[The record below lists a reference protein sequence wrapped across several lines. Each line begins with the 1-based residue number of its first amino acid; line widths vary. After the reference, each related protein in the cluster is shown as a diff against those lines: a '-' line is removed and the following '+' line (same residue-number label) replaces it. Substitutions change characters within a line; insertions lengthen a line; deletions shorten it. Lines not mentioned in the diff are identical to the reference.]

1 MSLRIVDFFGLPVTF
16 RVEARKN
23 TAAVILSLRS
33 HDKERIDG
41 NGAIVYEHPPRI
53 VRFTDEASVEKRV
66 LELIPECL
74 QRVFDPAT
82 KEGRALRE
90 KFAQRLPLAAVIAAD
105 FDRVAQSMK
114 WANSTQ
120 KEHKRSLDLLVSKLG
135 RVPFCEITQE
145 TFAFHLREGGFSDY
159 QISGQICA
167 LRALIAYEQSH
178 HLISEHFMDTFTLG
192 NRRVVVGTRDASRHF
207 EKNILT
213 HAQVRE
219 IVVNCAENLESSRGY
234 LYFGLILMLITGIT
248 IGELC
253 ALTWGSFSSSN
264 AYTGVTVI
272 EIGSEAKRVGDVY
285 HIEKLNWPRRR
296 TLPLPPTPTVAKLY
310 HEVKDS
316 APNVQENVP
325 FMRSFK
331 NAARRMRPDEVEK
344 WLKGFFKSFDFSKQP
359 ELKSLT
365 KNPERTLRATF
376 RSALESCGC
385 DEEEIRYLCGNAP
398 KSVFAR
404 NYCAYDDPRELA
416 KLAAVVEHY
425 IFSLMSASDT
435 ALDFKINRGGE
446 DYAIAA
452 APGSRI
458 SGDLTVDLSKISHDN
473 LEAGRDLIIEFKSS
487 DSVFVTT
494 ELDLEE
500 N

>member
-1 MSLRIVDFFGLPVTF
+1 MKISSIDFFGLSVTY
-16 RVEARKN
+16 RVEARKAGP
-23 TAAVILSLRS
+23 TVFLSLRS
-33 HDKERIDG
+33 SDGVYIDG
-41 NGAIVYEHPPRI
+41 AGRVCYEHKGHIFRAPDATR
-53 VRFTDEASVEKRV
+53 
-66 LELIPECL
+66 LEEYARTLIPECL
-74 QRVFDPAT
+74 QRAFDPDT
-82 KEGRALRE
+82 KAGCSLRK
-90 KFAQRLPLAAVIAAD
+90 KFAQSLPLGALIAAD
-105 FDRVAQSMK
+105 FDRVAQYMK
-114 WANSTQ
+114 WSTSTK
-120 KEHKRSLDLLVSKLG
+120 KEYMRSFELLVSKFD
-135 RVPFCEITQE
+135 RIPFCEITQE
-145 TFAFHLREGGFSDY
+145 KFALHLREGGYSDY
-159 QISGQICA
+159 QITGPLYA
-167 LRALIAYEQSH
+167 MRALVIYEETQC
-178 HLISEHFMDTFTLG
+178 LISSHFMDTFAMG
-192 NRRVVVGTRDASRHF
+192 NRRVVVGPRDASRHF

-219 IVVNCAENLESSRGY
+219 IAASCAENLESSRGY
-234 LYFGLILMLITGIT
+234 LYLGVMLLMTTGIT
-248 IGELC
+248 ISELC
-253 ALTWGSFSSSN
+253 ALTWGAFSSSN

-296 TLPLPPTPTVAKLY
+296 TLPLPPTVAKLY
-310 HEVKDS
+310 HKVKDS

-331 NAARRMRPDEVEK
+331 NAARRMRPDEFDR

-365 KNPERTLRATF
+365 KNPERTLKATF
-376 RSALESCGC
+376 RSTLESCGC
-385 DEEEIRYLCGNAP
+385 DAEEIRYLCGNAP
-398 KSVFAR
+398 ESVFAR

-435 ALDFKINRGGE
+435 ALDFKINRSGE

-473 LEAGRDLIIEFKSS
+473 LEAGRDLLIDFKAN
-487 DSVFVTT
+487 DTIFVTT

>member
-1 MSLRIVDFFGLPVTF
+1 MKLNSIDFFGLSVTY
-16 RVEARKN
+16 RVEARKAGP
-23 TAAVILSLRS
+23 TIFLSLRS
-33 HDKERIDG
+33 SDGVHIDG
-41 NGAIVYEHPPRI
+41 AGRVCYEHKGHI
-53 VRFTDEASVEKRV
+53 FRV
-66 LELIPECL
+66 PDATRLEEYARTLIPECL
-74 QRVFDPAT
+74 RCAFDPDT
-82 KEGRALRE
+82 KEGCSLRK
-90 KFAQRLPLAAVIAAD
+90 KFAQSLPLGALITAD
-105 FDRVAQSMK
+105 FDRVAQEMK
-114 WANSTQ
+114 WSTSTE
-120 KEHKRSLDLLVSKLG
+120 KEYMRWFELLVNKFG
-135 RVPFCEITQE
+135 RIPFCEITQE
-145 TFAFHLREGGFSDY
+145 KFALHLREGGFSSY
-159 QISGQICA
+159 QINGQICA
-167 LRALIAYEQSH
+167 LRALIAYEEARY
-178 HLISEHFMDTFTLG
+178 LISDHFMEGFTMG
-192 NRRVVVGTRDASRHF
+192 NRRVVVDPRDASRHF

-219 IVVNCAENLESSRGY
+219 IAASCAENLESSRGY
-234 LYFGLILMLITGIT
+234 LYLGLILLMTTGIT
-248 IGELC
+248 ISELC
-253 ALTWGSFSSSN
+253 ALTWGSFLPSN
-264 AYTGVTVI
+264 TYTEVTVI
-272 EIGSEAKRVGDVY
+272 EIEAEAKRGGAVY
-285 HIEKLNWPRRR
+285 HIEELNWPRRR
-296 TLPLPPTPTVAKLY
+296 TLPLPPAVAKFY
-310 HEVKDS
+310 HRVRDN
-316 APNVQENVP
+316 APNIQENAP

-331 NAARRMRPDEVEK
+331 NAARRMRPDEFDR
-344 WLKGFFKSFDFSKQP
+344 WLKGFFKSFHFSKQP

-435 ALDFKINRGGE
+435 ALDFKINRSGE

-473 LEAGRDLIIEFKSS
+473 LEAGRDLLIDFKAN
-487 DSVFVTT
+487 DTIFVTT

>member
-1 MSLRIVDFFGLPVTF
+1 MSLRTIDFFGLPVTF

-23 TAAVILSLRS
+23 AVAVILSLRS
-33 HDKERIDG
+33 RNKERIDG

-66 LELIPECL
+66 WELIPECL
-74 QRVFDPAT
+74 QRAFDPAT
-82 KEGRALRE
+82 KEGRALRRN
-90 KFAQRLPLAAVIAAD
+90 FAQNLPLAALIAVD
-105 FDRVAQSMK
+105 FDRVVQDIK
-114 WANSTQ
+114 WATSTK
-120 KEHKRSLDLLVSKLG
+120 KEYMRSFELLVSKLG
-135 RVPFCEITQE
+135 RMPFCEITQE
-145 TFAFHLREGGFSDY
+145 KFALHLREGCFSDF
-159 QISGQICA
+159 QINGQIYSM
-167 LRALIAYEQSH
+167 RAVVLFEETKY
-178 HLISEHFMDTFTLG
+178 LISDHFMDTFTMG
-192 NRRVVVGTRDASRHF
+192 NRRVVVGPRDASRHF

-219 IVVNCAENLESSRGY
+219 IVATCAENLESSRGY

-264 AYTGVTVI
+264 TYIGVTVI
-272 EIGSEAKRVGDVY
+272 EIAAEAKHAGEVY
-285 HIEKLNWPRRR
+285 RLEALNWPRRR
-296 TLPLPPTPTVAKLY
+296 TLPLPPTVATFY
-310 HEVKDS
+310 HKVKD
-316 APNVQENVP
+316 NVP
-325 FMRSFK
+325 CAQADMPFVRSPK
-331 NAARRMRPDEVEK
+331 NAARRMRPDEVDR
-344 WLKGFFKSFDFSKQP
+344 WLKGFFKSFHFSKQP

-365 KNPERTLRATF
+365 KNPEQTLRATF

-435 ALDFKINRGGE
+435 ALDFKINRSGE

-473 LEAGRDLIIEFKSS
+473 IEAGRDLIIEFKSS

>member
-1 MSLRIVDFFGLPVTF
+1 MKFSSIDFFGATVTY
-16 RVEARKN
+16 RMEARKAGP
-23 TAAVILSLRS
+23 TVFLSLRS
-33 HDKERIDG
+33 SDGVHIDG
-41 NGAIVYEHPPRI
+41 AGRIYYEHKGRI
-53 VRFTDEASVEKRV
+53 CRAPEGTG
-66 LELIPECL
+66 LEEYARMLIPECL
-74 QRVFDPAT
+74 QRAFDPAT
-82 KEGRALRE
+82 KEGRALRRN
-90 KFAQRLPLAAVIAAD
+90 FAQNLPLAAVIAAD

-135 RVPFCEITQE
+135 WTPFCAITQE
-145 TFAFHLREGGFSDY
+145 MFAFHLREGGFSDY
-159 QISGQICA
+159 QISDQICA

-264 AYTGVTVI
+264 TYIGVTVI
-272 EIGSEAKRVGDVY
+272 EIAAEAKHAGEVY
-285 HIEKLNWPRRR
+285 RLEALNWPRRR
-296 TLPLPPTPTVAKLY
+296 TLPLPPTVEKFY
-310 HEVKDS
+310 HEVRNNI
-316 APNVQENVP
+316 PCVQADMP
-325 FMRSFK
+325 FVRSPK
-331 NAARRMRPDEVEK
+331 NAARRMRPDEFEK

-398 KSVFAR
+398 KSVLPR

-435 ALDFKINRGGE
+435 ALDFKINRSGE

-458 SGDLTVDLSKISHDN
+458 SGDLTVDLSKISHGN
-473 LEAGRDLIIEFKSS
+473 LETGKDLIINFKSS
-487 DSVFVTT
+487 DSISITT
-494 ELDLEE
+494 KLNLEE

>member
-1 MSLRIVDFFGLPVTF
+1 MSLRIVDFFGLPVTL

-135 RVPFCEITQE
+135 RMPFCEITQE

-167 LRALIAYEQSH
+167 LRALIAYEQAY
-178 HLISEHFMDTFTLG
+178 HLISEHFMDTFAMG
-192 NRRVVVGTRDASRHF
+192 SRRAVVGPRDTKKHF

-219 IVVNCAENLESSRGY
+219 IAASCAENLESSRGY
-234 LYFGLILMLITGIT
+234 LYLGVMLLMTTGIT
-248 IGELC
+248 ISELC

-296 TLPLPPTPTVAKLY
+296 TLPLPPTVAKLY
-310 HEVKDS
+310 HKVKDS

-344 WLKGFFKSFDFSKQP
+344 WLKVFLRGFNFAKQK
-359 ELKSLT
+359 EAKNLLKH
-365 KNPERTLRATF
+365 PGRVLRETF
-376 RSALESCGC
+376 RAAMAICGC
-385 DEEEIRYLCGNAP
+385 DADEIRYLYGSAP
-398 KSVFAR
+398 ESVFAR

-416 KLAAVVEHY
+416 KLAAMLDRY
-425 IFSLMSASDT
+425 IFSLMGTPDAT
-435 ALDFKINRGGE
+435 LDFKINRSGE
-446 DYAIAA
+446 DHAIAA
-452 APGSRI
+452 APGGRI
-458 SGDLTVDLSKISHDN
+458 SGDLTVDLSKVSHDN
-473 LEAGRDLIIEFKSS
+473 LETGRELIIDFKAN
-487 DSVFVTT
+487 DTIFVTT
-494 ELDLEE
+494 ELDLESCK
-500 N
+500 